1 MPQIHFGVRHR
12 REHTFYKCEFC
23 PTRSFFHAEKD
34 ASNHIRSNHLDT
46 SSQIRA
52 SPLFPTEMYSK
63 NPAKV
68 HRCKLCPAEYES
80 ETKYL
85 MHLAMHFEPFKCQLC
100 PKSYRVEYLL
110 ERHVRESHQSN
121 QVCIS
126 CTVLAKPLIKLG
138 ISSPLSLLV
147 LLRIG
152 FGYNTLSRPISLG
165 FQGQAHDCR
174 SGI

>member
-1 MPQIHFGVRHR
+1 MSQIHFGVRHR
-12 REHTFYKCEFC
+12 GEHTFYKCEFC

-63 NPAKV
+63 NAPKV

-121 QVCIS
+121 QVCINWDVHIS
-126 CTVLAKPLIKLG
+126 RSTCRTVHVKPHWDIV
-138 ISSPLSLLV
+138 PT
-147 LLRIG
+147 
-152 FGYNTLSRPISLG
+152 FP
-165 FQGQAHDCR
+165 
-174 SGI
+174 SGAAEDWPRLQHSI